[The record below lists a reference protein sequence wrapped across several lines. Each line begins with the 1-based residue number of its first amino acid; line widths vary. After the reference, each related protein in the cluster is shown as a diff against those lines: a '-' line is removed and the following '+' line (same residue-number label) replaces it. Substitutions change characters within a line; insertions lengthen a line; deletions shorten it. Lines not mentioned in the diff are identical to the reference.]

1 MSFQALWE
9 NMKLSR
15 EKEIPIEDSAL
26 TVIRSGNNLDEDFWN
41 NFKLVVNNSD
51 GLSKLLDVPVEK
63 ISTWREKIDKA
74 IKKVQELDGDVKLK
88 KNKKIL
94 KPDAPEIEE
103 QP

>member
-9 NMKLSR
+9 NMKLSK

-26 TVIRSGNNLDEDFWN
+26 TVIRTGNSLSEDFWAN
-41 NFKLVVNNSD
+41 LKLIINNSD
-51 GLSKLLDVPVEK
+51 GLSKLLDIPVEK
-63 ISTWREKIDKA
+63 ITTWREKIDKA
-74 IKKVQELDGDVKLK
+74 IKKVKDLDGESKVN

-94 KPDAPEIEE
+94 KPDVPEIEE